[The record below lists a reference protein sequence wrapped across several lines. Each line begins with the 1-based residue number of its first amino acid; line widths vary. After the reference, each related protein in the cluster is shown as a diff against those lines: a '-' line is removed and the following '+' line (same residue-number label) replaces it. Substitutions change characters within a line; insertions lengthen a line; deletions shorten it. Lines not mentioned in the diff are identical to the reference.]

1 MEIGQPSAGTA
12 RRLESFLVRVNYFLR
27 QRSMPTFPSTSKLSH
42 KSCRPIGALR
52 TCAMLKAPPN
62 VDAPELENDH
72 LLRLSSTLERPPS
85 PYISS
90 TEQDDK
96 EEEED
101 DDPEAGWGGDDWLD
115 GISVF
120 RFPLRP
126 KIEPR
131 ALVVMYFDLYGTLID
146 HETGIFNGLSSLLA
160 RSTSRFSRYE
170 ALSFYFETE
179 SEVKKA
185 QPHLPYPRILA
196 EAYTD
201 MALRLGLTST
211 EKECS
216 TFAASLINWP
226 LFADAIP
233 CLQTLRPYIP
243 VLIGVAD
250 IEYTTL
256 LKTDAFPLL
265 QPYLAETFAW
275 EPSNG
280 YRPEA
285 GVYPPISYHDGMGVP
300 REHRVHI
307 SSALYPDIEYVSEDN
322 IAAVWMRRLD
332 SLAANVPAPS
342 ENDSFH
348 WKVCE
353 TLPQLVSEILAA
365 KAEQFH
371 VPILRYILH

>member
-1 MEIGQPSAGTA
+1 
-12 RRLESFLVRVNYFLR
+12 
-27 QRSMPTFPSTSKLSH
+27 MPFEL
-42 KSCRPIGALR
+42 GE
-52 TCAMLKAPPN
+52 APPN

-72 LLRLSSTLERPPS
+72 LLRLSSTLQRPPS
-85 PYISS
+85 PDISS
-90 TEQDDK
+90 TEQDD
-96 EEEED
+96 EEEEEEQ
-101 DDPEAGWGGDDWLD
+101 DPEAGWGGGDWLD

-120 RFPLRP
+120 RFPPRP
-126 KIEPR
+126 KIEPC

-146 HETGIFNGLSSLLA
+146 HESGIFNALGPLLA
-160 RSTSRFSRYE
+160 RSTSRFGRYE
-170 ALSFYFETE
+170 ALSFYFESE

-196 EAYTD
+196 QAYTA

-216 TFAASLINWP
+216 MFAASLLNWP
-226 LFADAIP
+226 LFADAIQ
-233 CLQTLRPYIP
+233 CLQSLRPYIP
-243 VLIGVAD
+243 VLVGVAD
-250 IEYTTL
+250 IEYMTL

-285 GVYPPISYHDGMGVP
+285 GAYPPILYHDGMGVR

-307 SSALYPDIEYVSEDN
+307 SSALYHDIEYVSKDN
-322 IAAVWMRRLD
+322 IAAVWMRRPG
-332 SLAANVPAPS
+332 SLAANVPPLS
-342 ENDSFH
+342 ERVAFH

-365 KAEQFH
+365 KAGPSYSP
-371 VPILRYILH
+371 PI

>member
-1 MEIGQPSAGTA
+1 
-12 RRLESFLVRVNYFLR
+12 
-27 QRSMPTFPSTSKLSH
+27 MPFELSE
-42 KSCRPIGALR
+42 
-52 TCAMLKAPPN
+52 APPN
-62 VDAPELENDH
+62 VDAPEFKNTH

-85 PYISS
+85 PDISA
-90 TEQDDK
+90 TEQYDE

-101 DDPEAGWGGDDWLD
+101 DDPEAGWGCDDWLD

-120 RFPLRP
+120 RFPPRP

-146 HETGIFNGLSSLLA
+146 HESGIFNALDPLFA
-160 RSTSRFSRYE
+160 RSTFRFSRYE

-185 QPHLPYPRILA
+185 LPHLPYPRILA
-196 EAYTD
+196 QAYAD

-216 TFAASLINWP
+216 TFAASLFNWP

-243 VLIGVAD
+243 VLVGVAD
-250 IEYTTL
+250 VEYTTL
-256 LKTDAFPLL
+256 LKTAAFPLL

-285 GVYPPISYHDGMGVP
+285 GAYPPISYHDSMGVP

-322 IAAVWMRRLD
+322 IAAVWMRCPG
-332 SLAANVPAPS
+332 SLAARVPPLS
-342 ENDSFH
+342 KHDSFH

-365 KAEQFH
+365 KARQSS
-371 VPILRYILH
+371 PPMN